1 MSQPTDSIQQLTEP
15 SLLYSLGKSFGA
27 AQDLS
32 DLLVQTVETAVNL
45 TGASEGWLILEDP
58 DTGQLFMR
66 ATRTQ
71 DDTTVRAVE
80 IPIDDLLTN
89 YVMAHQESLRLS
101 SGDSLPELEHALKVE
116 YPLLCVPLISKE
128 QPIGMLRV
136 HKKTGEQGFHHS
148 EEVQLAGLAGYA
160 AIAIENALL
169 YKQAVDT
176 TLELRLLVDAA
187 NALSWSLDLEQ
198 VLDAIARH
206 MMRSLHAHWCI
217 ISAWDPESGGVHRL
231 SEHRLALWPPE
242 RAAQLDLDS
251 APIHQRALA
260 TLKPLV
266 TYSTDQQLAP
276 HERASLEAHGY
287 RRMLLLPIQREG
299 RIVGLAEL
307 ASVATSHPFTAE
319 EIGNSLRMA
328 LKLAHVLSRAHRDQW
343 QTQLTESIR
352 ALAEAAGT
360 DWCTIY
366 NHDEKGGTF
375 QRLMTLGTA
384 AWLEEDGPEL
394 KVSEFPTLR
403 IILGEQRVAVLHN
416 PDSELE
422 TSERVLFEN
431 AGDSTLLMLPLV
443 SQTETVGLVQL
454 YNLDP
459 TRHFTPRELALAR
472 ALANQAAVA
481 LENAHLVRDLQHSLE
496 KLRAMQSQL
505 VRAARLSALGELS
518 AVIAHQINNPL
529 TTIIGDAWL
538 LVQDISQEDPSH
550 ESAQAILRAGER
562 AKRVVERVLNMA
574 HHQGEAE
581 LLDVNHTIQETLQ
594 LVGVQVRESGVQV
607 KTDLAPDL
615 PPVRAI
621 SGQLE
626 DVWMNLLVNAGDAV
640 KSKQGGQGQILIR
653 SRLVDNGT
661 AIEVC
666 VQDTGTGIPPEHLD
680 RVFDPLFTTKPR
692 GKGTGLGLYIC
703 HQIVADHSGS
713 INISSVPGQGTTVT
727 VRLPVELPRVEE
739 ERWPKS

>member
-1 MSQPTDSIQQLTEP
+1 MSQPTDSIQRMTEP
-15 SLLYSLGKSFGA
+15 SLLYSLGKSFGTA
-27 AQDLS
+27 LDLS
-32 DLLVQTVETAVNL
+32 ELLVQTVETAVNL
-45 TGASEGWLILEDP
+45 TGASEGWLILEDL

-71 DDTTVRAVE
+71 SDATARAVE

-89 YVMAHQESLRLS
+89 TVMARQESLRLS
-101 SGDSLPELEHALKVE
+101 SGDSPPELERIIKVE

-128 QPIGMLRV
+128 QPIGVLRV
-136 HKKTGEQGFHHS
+136 HKKPGEQGFHHS

-217 ISAWDPESGGVHRL
+217 ISAWDSQSGRVHRL
-231 SEHRLALWPPE
+231 AENRLALWPPE

-251 APIHQRALA
+251 AATHQRALA
-260 TLKPLV
+260 TLKPLA
-266 TYSTDQQLAP
+266 TYITDQQLAP
-276 HERASLEAHGY
+276 HERASLKAHGY

-299 RIVGLAEL
+299 KIVGLAEL
-307 ASVATSHPFTAE
+307 ANVATSRPFTAE
-319 EIGNSLRMA
+319 EIGNSLREA
-328 LKLAHVLSRAHRDQW
+328 LKLAHVLNREHRDQW

-352 ALAEAAGT
+352 ALIEAAGS

-366 NHDEKGGTF
+366 NHDEKGGAFRRLVTF
-375 QRLMTLGTA
+375 GAA

-394 KVSEFPTLR
+394 KAKKIPTLR

-416 PDSELE
+416 PGSEPE
-422 TSERVLFEN
+422 TSERVLFED

-454 YNLDP
+454 YDLDP
-459 TRHFTPRELALAR
+459 TRRFTPRELALAR

-538 LVQDISQEDPSH
+538 LAQDISQDDPSY

-574 HHQGEAE
+574 HHQDEAE

-626 DVWMNLLVNAGDAV
+626 DVWMNLLVNASDAV
-640 KSKQGGQGQILIR
+640 KSKQGRQGQILIR
-653 SRLVDNGT
+653 SRLVANGT

-666 VQDTGTGIPPEHLD
+666 VQDTGIGIPPEHLD

-703 HQIVADHSGS
+703 HQIVADHNGS

-727 VRLPVELPRVEE
+727 VCLPVEPPRVEE
-739 ERWPKS
+739 EQWPTS